1 MAGVETAL
9 APDILL
15 GLLQRIEAEF
25 GRRRRGQRWGARVLD
40 LDIVLWDGGCFST
53 PHLTIPH
60 PRFRLRKFVLG
71 PARRIA
77 GPWRDPLT
85 GLTVHQLFSRLTRPA
100 PFQN

>member
-1 MAGVETAL
+1 VETAL
-9 APDILL
+9 APDSML

-40 LDIVLWDGGCFST
+40 LDIVLWDGGGFST

-60 PRFRLRKFVLG
+60 RHFRVRKFVLG